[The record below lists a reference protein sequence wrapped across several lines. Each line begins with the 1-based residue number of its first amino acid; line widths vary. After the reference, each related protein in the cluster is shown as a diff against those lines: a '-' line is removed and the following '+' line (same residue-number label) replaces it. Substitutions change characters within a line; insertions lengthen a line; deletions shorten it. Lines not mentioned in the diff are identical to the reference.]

1 MCLVVDIREIDPT
14 DESLVRRHWEIGK
27 AAEAERPYDFYVP
40 WEVAW
45 LNACEGRDDFETV
58 MLGAFDDGTMWG
70 AARVELSRYDNL
82 HVAASTYY
90 THPEMRRRGIAR
102 AMAETSY
109 DLARSRDRTL
119 MITEAFAPF
128 ENTSP
133 GLQFA
138 EAMGFK
144 KAIEDGMKVVDLDE
158 TESLWD
164 DIEARVA
171 PRYADYRMVAWIDRT
186 PDDLVEGYCQL
197 SEMFLEEAPMGELEL
212 EREKWDEDRVRRRE
226 ERNARQGRHN
236 PSVAAIAPDGTMAG
250 FTEVVLNDASP
261 WRGLQSGTI
270 VVPEHRGRKLSLG
283 LKIANH
289 RQLRQH
295 FPECKVLLTG
305 NADVNAPM
313 NAVNDAL
320 GFREVERCIEMQRE
334 I

>member
-1 MCLVVDIREIDPT
+1 MDIREIDPT
-14 DESLVRRHWEIGK
+14 DEALVRRHWEIGK

-40 WEVAW
+40 WKVAW

-109 DLARSRDRTL
+109 DVARSRDRNL

-128 ENTSP
+128 ERTSP
-133 GLQFA
+133 GLQFG
-138 EAMGFK
+138 EAMGFT

-171 PRYADYRMVAWIDRT
+171 PRYADFRLVAWIDRI
-186 PDDLVEGYCQL
+186 PDDLVEGYCHL

-212 EREKWDEDRVRRRE
+212 EREKWDEDRVRKRE

-250 FTEVVLNDASP
+250 FTEVILNDASP